1 MFALKKAYVMHMCVN
16 FDQFQ
21 ITSFASHNISYLS
34 DELVIDL
41 EWLGLWF
48 SLKMIGI
55 KTLQRMTE
63 AAIYMIEIGLQV
75 PYFTVVF

>member
-1 MFALKKAYVMHMCVN
+1 MHMYIN
-16 FDQFQ
+16 SEQFQ
-21 ITSFASHNISYLS
+21 ITSFASHNISSLS
-34 DELVIDL
+34 DELVIDF

-63 AAIYMIEIGLQV
+63 GTIYVIQIALQSLDFAA
-75 PYFTVVF
+75 VF

>member
-1 MFALKKAYVMHMCVN
+1 MHMCIN
-16 FDQFQ
+16 SDQFL

-34 DELVIDL
+34 DELFIDF

-63 AAIYMIEIGLQV
+63 AAVYVTEVGLQALD
-75 PYFTVVF
+75 FAVVF

>member
-1 MFALKKAYVMHMCVN
+1 
-16 FDQFQ
+16 
-21 ITSFASHNISYLS
+21 LS
-34 DELVIDL
+34 DELVIDF

-63 AAIYMIEIGLQV
+63 AAIYVIEIGLKALD
-75 PYFTVVF
+75 FTVVL

>member
-1 MFALKKAYVMHMCVN
+1 MFAVKKGWNMHKCIN
-16 FDQFQ
+16 SNQFQ
-21 ITSFASHNISYLS
+21 ITSFASHISYLS
-34 DELVIDL
+34 DELVIDF

-63 AAIYMIEIGLQV
+63 AAVCVIVIGLQALD
-75 PYFTVVF
+75 FAVVF